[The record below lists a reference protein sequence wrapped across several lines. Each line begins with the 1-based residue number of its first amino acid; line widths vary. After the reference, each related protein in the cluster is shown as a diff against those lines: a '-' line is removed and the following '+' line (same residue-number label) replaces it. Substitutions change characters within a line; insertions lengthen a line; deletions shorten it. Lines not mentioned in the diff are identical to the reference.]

1 MWASLPVGVATAGSD
16 GANHPQRLN
25 NAERRSGSEG
35 SLTMETSTEIPT
47 ESVHADHLPDGV
59 MVLTL
64 DRPPVNALNLGFL
77 EAIDQALVDME
88 GRADVTALV
97 ITGAGKTFSAG
108 MDLKEVQAFTVADQ
122 TAMVD
127 ALGRLISRL
136 YGFPKPVVAAVN
148 GHAIAG
154 GLLLLLATDFRV
166 ASAVALLGFAEA
178 RVGIRIPLAALAII
192 RGELSPGTQRRL
204 LLGGNKFAAEAA
216 ERMGIV
222 DEVVDAA
229 AVFDRAVAVAE
240 DYAKIP
246 PGTFAEVKAQLRLE
260 TLESMDDARTRRLD
274 PLLRGWFNIETKDP
288 ARAVLDA
295 RTK

>member
-1 MWASLPVGVATAGSD
+1 MT
-16 GANHPQRLN
+16 RK
-25 NAERRSGSEG
+25 
-35 SLTMETSTEIPT
+35 TTT
-47 ESVHADHLPDGV
+47 ESVHTDHLPDGV

-64 DRPPVNALNLGFL
+64 DRPPVNALNSGFL

-88 GRADVTALV
+88 GRADVRALV

-127 ALGRLISRL
+127 ALGRVISRL
-136 YGFPKPVVAAVN
+136 YGFPKPVIAIVN

-154 GLLLLLATDFRV
+154 GLLLVLATDVRI
-166 ASAVALLGFAEA
+166 ASVDALLGFAEA

-192 RGELSPGTQRRL
+192 RGELSPSTQRRL
-204 LLGGNKFAAEAA
+204 LLGGKPVAAEAA

-222 DEVVDAA
+222 DEVVDPAA
-229 AVFDRAVAVAE
+229 AMDRAAAVAE
-240 DYAKIP
+240 DFARIP
-246 PGTFAEVKAQLRLE
+246 RETFAAVKAQLRSESLE
-260 TLESMDDARTRRLD
+260 YMADVGARRLD
-274 PLLRGWFNIETKDP
+274 PLLRGWFNDETKD
-288 ARAVLDA
+288 AALAILKA